1 MASFNPAN
9 ANIDNNQQIVYNF
22 EKTDI
27 TASNISGGDFFQ
39 VKLPDPSPGSVIYT
53 NRGNTTYTTTNLYV
67 YRLLHSNISGVTD
80 NNSTLVGELVI
91 EFISNTNS
99 SNAYMCFLLESTP
112 SGIAKSSNPIDDL
125 LDPNNSGET
134 VTINVESFL
143 SSRQSCIQ
151 YNDTLNP
158 NNTVFIFM
166 EPIFITS
173 STMNTIN
180 TTGENGFDSTT
191 TLFNINAPTS
201 YFKIPSQ
208 NISMAGEGE
217 IEIECHPRENFQTW
231 TSSRTS
237 SRTSSVKENMITMV
251 SSKSD
256 QSQND
261 QIAEMHKMTIFGC
274 LFITGIALTYIC
286 VPPAYKSMVVDKIF
300 RLCKREEYKVDVKGL
315 DKELTRLRSADIF
328 IGIFFF
334 ILLIIFF
341 SLAAVSISFVA
352 VGFFVLFFY
361 LMSYALIQMKKNQKG
376 FLKAYGVDEIKY
388 PEPIGDAPAKD
399 DFTNADDMLSFLR
412 VIALFVLKECSPYI
426 IATAFV
432 FWFMTFLMKLTNQ
445 FSDDNNINYKIYV
458 NITVVGCVAVI
469 PIVISL
475 LKLML
480 VAPEE
485 PVK

>member
-39 VKLPDPSPGSVIYT
+39 VKLPDPTPGSVIYT

-80 NNSTLVGELVI
+80 NNSTIVGEVVVEL
-91 EFISNTNS
+91 ISNTNS

-112 SGIAKSSNPIDDL
+112 SGIAKSSNQIDDL
-125 LDPNNSGET
+125 LDPDNSGET

-151 YNDTLNP
+151 YNDTLNS
-158 NNTVFIFM
+158 NNIVFVFM
-166 EPIFITS
+166 EPIFIAS
-173 STMNTIN
+173 STVNTIN
-180 TTGENGFDSTT
+180 TTGEYGFDSVT
-191 TLFNINAPTS
+191 TLFNVNAPTN

-217 IEIECHPRENFQTW
+217 IEIECHPQENFQTW
-231 TSSRTS
+231 TRPST
-237 SRTSSVKENMITMV
+237 VKENMITMV

-274 LFITGIALTYIC
+274 LFVTGIAMTYIC
-286 VPPAYKSMVVDKIF
+286 IPPFYKFMVIDKIF
-300 RLCKREEYKVDVKGL
+300 RLCRTEEYKVDVKGV

-328 IGIFFF
+328 IGGFFL
-334 ILLIIFF
+334 ILIIVFF
-341 SLAAVSISFVA
+341 SLAAVDISYVA
-352 VGFFVLFFY
+352 LGFFVLFFY

-399 DFTNADDMLSFLR
+399 DFTNLDDIISFLR
-412 VIALFVLKECSPYI
+412 VIAIFVAKYCSPFI
-426 IATAFV
+426 IGTVFV
-432 FWFMTFLMKLTNQ
+432 FFFMTTMMKITNQ
-445 FSDDNNINYKIYV
+445 FSDDNNKNYEIYK
-458 NITVVGCVAVI
+458 NLTLTVCLAVI

-475 LKLML
+475 LML
-480 VAPEE
+480 IDVAPER
-485 PVK
+485 